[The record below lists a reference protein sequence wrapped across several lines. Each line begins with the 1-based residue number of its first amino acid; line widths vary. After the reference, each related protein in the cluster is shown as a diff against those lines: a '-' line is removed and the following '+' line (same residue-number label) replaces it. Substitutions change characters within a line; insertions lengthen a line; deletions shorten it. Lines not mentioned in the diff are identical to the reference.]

1 MSARRALLACLCVA
15 VLAPA
20 ATGVVRAHPTAD
32 TFVVITLDDRH
43 RFTVSVS
50 SDAQALKLKMDAL
63 GGSLAPHLD
72 VRFDGQ
78 RAVLAPAGTRG
89 VAGRP
94 DVVSVELSG
103 RVPPSARR
111 LTFRSTAIF
120 GVYPLLV
127 RRAND
132 EEAPEDRYEWL
143 SGARTSR
150 AYDLSELA
158 AAPAGSTFFDAAVL
172 GFTHIVP
179 DGLDH
184 ILFVLGLFLLTT
196 RARAILIQVSA
207 FTAAHSLT
215 LGLGLAGVVSLP
227 PAIVEPLIALS
238 IVYVGVE
245 NVRSASLGRARV
257 GVVFGFGLL
266 HGLGFAD
273 ALASLEL
280 SRGGWFTT
288 LAGFNVGVEIGQ
300 LAVIALAALAT
311 WSLRVEPNTY
321 RAWIVRPA
329 SLAIA
334 ACGVLWLVDR
344 VA

>member
-1 MSARRALLACLCVA
+1 LLACLCLA
-15 VLAPA
+15 VLTPA

-50 SDAQALKLKMDAL
+50 SNAEALKLKIDAL
-63 GGSLAPHLD
+63 GGSLASHLD

-78 RAVLAPAGTRG
+78 RAMLVPAGTRD

-94 DVVSVELSG
+94 DVVSVDLSG
-103 RVPPSARR
+103 RVPASAGRM
-111 LTFRSTAIF
+111 TFRSTAIF
-120 GVYPLLV
+120 GTYPLLV

-132 EEAPEDRYEWL
+132 EEAPDDRYEWL

-150 AYDLSELA
+150 AYDLSEFA
-158 AAPAGSTFFDAAVL
+158 AAPAGATFFDAAVL
-172 GFTHIVP
+172 GFRHIVP

-196 RARAILIQVSA
+196 RVRAILIQVSA

-215 LGLGLAGVVSLP
+215 LGLGLAGVVSM
-227 PAIVEPLIALS
+227 PAAMVEPLIALS

-245 NVRSASLGRARV
+245 NLRSTSLARARV
-257 GVVFGFGLL
+257 VVVFGFGLL
-266 HGLGFAD
+266 HGLGFAE

-280 SRGGWFTT
+280 SRGGWLTT

-300 LAVIALAALAT
+300 LAVIALAALAA
-311 WSLRVEPNTY
+311 WSLGVQQNTY

-329 SLAIA
+329 SLTIA
-334 ACGVLWLVDR
+334 VCGVLWPVDR